1 MKRYEHVDFLDL
13 NIKELYTIN
22 GGGDDPVGEYVK
34 KATDLIGQFFGWVST
49 FASFK
54 DSNTVNEGYVGRG
67 M

>member
-1 MKRYEHVDFLDL
+1 MKRYEQIEFF
-13 NIKELYTIN
+13 ELETRELIAIN
-22 GGGDDPVGEYVK
+22 GGDDDPVGEYVK
-34 KATDLIGQFFGWVST
+34 KVTDLIGQFYGWVST